1 MNIINGKR
9 RAHAHELL
17 LQDRNLVVAT
27 IYKFRKTCIAAFF
40 VQNININNKGV
51 KKASHT
57 CTVLSNVL
65 SVLAIIIIIAINK
78 GQPEMS

>member
-17 LQDRNLVVAT
+17 LRDRNLVVAT
-27 IYKFRKTCIAAFF
+27 IYKFRKTCIVTFF

-51 KKASHT
+51 KKASHMYCIIK
-57 CTVLSNVL
+57 CTLGIGN
-65 SVLAIIIIIAINK
+65 NNNNCN
-78 GQPEMS
+78 